1 MGNSVRS
8 TLGNLCGGEQAAKE
22 SPDDEDRPVS
32 KPKDIKKKEK
42 NKKKNKKD
50 KEKNGDLTLIKE
62 ENEPEKPEDEKPTVE
77 DKADNNTDATKVSG
91 DEVEPLKSSN
101 EIKSTAPVTEA
112 ENHVNEAEVSDYDD
126 ANENE
131 PSPTESINIHEVK
144 QKPEEEQKSSNK
156 INIIKSIEAPIAA
169 EVELIAE
176 SAPIELELESNT
188 ESEPID
194 INVDNKNTEIE
205 QIESKSFDSQ
215 LEIVSKSADS
225 ELELLSKSAD
235 SELNISSKFNTSR
248 DDMSSI
254 DGSISNQLHFIFD
267 TVPLVPETIGINYA
281 DDIFNNAAEQYEPF
295 VECNEQFKS
304 DVVAFNKSID
314 QDETI
319 DFEKCW
325 QLHQNLLSL
334 ENKNEDEIDMK
345 KRTASKS
352 EVDICDINANLQQIR
367 ASGLQLTNEIEAIKP
382 SIEQLLTDAGT
393 VDVIDYVKGKMVE
406 GEQLGITSKFSAP
419 GKYRRNMKQ
428 LKKAVKQMEGVD
440 KEAKDI
446 LQILDEHHTV
456 QEEQNSQLSVESVNS
471 VPVDDKNT
479 DNKSSSP
486 DIEILSLDD
495 DATNAS
501 TMSLSSKA
509 ENNKPIIL
517 NEVAIDDIEPTHVIV
532 VESLPKPR
540 QVERE
545 SIIIPASRTSDNFND
560 DVFFQLK
567 KDDSTRIIVTR
578 MGEERKPSG
587 EQKKISTSGV
597 TLLEKSA
604 EANIPSTDPITYV
617 IENIAEDGE
626 IDPPSLSS
634 TPRSRKETFEIRET
648 KTPVNNVEVEDE
660 EHNTLDFGKY
670 IFIDPS
676 TGDIQTM
683 RNRSRS
689 LDSLC
694 SMTSN
699 RSSIGRFGSFELVT
713 DFEINIAEKNQENKM
728 AP

>member
-62 ENEPEKPEDEKPTVE
+62 ENEPEKLEEEKPSVE

-91 DEVEPLKSSN
+91 DEVE
-101 EIKSTAPVTEA
+101 
-112 ENHVNEAEVSDYDD
+112 
-126 ANENE
+126 
-131 PSPTESINIHEVK
+131 
-144 QKPEEEQKSSNK
+144 
-156 INIIKSIEAPIAA
+156 
-169 EVELIAE
+169 
-176 SAPIELELESNT
+176 
-188 ESEPID
+188 
-194 INVDNKNTEIE
+194 
-205 QIESKSFDSQ
+205 
-215 LEIVSKSADS
+215 
-225 ELELLSKSAD
+225 
-235 SELNISSKFNTSR
+235 
-248 DDMSSI
+248 
-254 DGSISNQLHFIFD
+254 
-267 TVPLVPETIGINYA
+267 
-281 DDIFNNAAEQYEPF
+281 
-295 VECNEQFKS
+295 
-304 DVVAFNKSID
+304 
-314 QDETI
+314 
-319 DFEKCW
+319 
-325 QLHQNLLSL
+325 
-334 ENKNEDEIDMK
+334 
-345 KRTASKS
+345 
-352 EVDICDINANLQQIR
+352 
-367 ASGLQLTNEIEAIKP
+367 
-382 SIEQLLTDAGT
+382 
-393 VDVIDYVKGKMVE
+393 
-406 GEQLGITSKFSAP
+406 
-419 GKYRRNMKQ
+419 
-428 LKKAVKQMEGVD
+428 
-440 KEAKDI
+440 
-446 LQILDEHHTV
+446 
-456 QEEQNSQLSVESVNS
+456 
-471 VPVDDKNT
+471 
-479 DNKSSSP
+479 
-486 DIEILSLDD
+486 
-495 DATNAS
+495 
-501 TMSLSSKA
+501 
-509 ENNKPIIL
+509 
-517 NEVAIDDIEPTHVIV
+517 
-532 VESLPKPR
+532 
-540 QVERE
+540 
-545 SIIIPASRTSDNFND
+545 
-560 DVFFQLK
+560 
-567 KDDSTRIIVTR
+567 
-578 MGEERKPSG
+578 GEERKPSG